1 MLQGALSQSTSVKE
15 IKDDLYNLFPKIELK
30 KTSVLP
36 HGFLPESTNVI
47 KYEKLLK
54 EIGAGKDPASLTDDS
69 RSKQHSLRKV
79 QATCKDNTMSNA
91 DKDSEEE
98 EEAETASDKAV
109 KKGMTKTEANTARGS
124 RKPDFVKT
132 PKEERNRTGPET

>member
-54 EIGAGKDPASLTDDS
+54 EIGAGKDPASLSDDS
-69 RSKQHSLRKV
+69 CNKKRHLRALKNK
-79 QATCKDNTMSNA
+79 CKANKRDNVNEKA
-91 DKDSEEE
+91 E
-98 EEAETASDKAV
+98 EEAEPAINKEG
-109 KKGMTKTEANTARGS
+109 KK
-124 RKPDFVKT
+124 
-132 PKEERNRTGPET
+132 